1 MIKEQKEAFV
11 ADFREKAE
19 QASAMYLTDFTGLD
33 VKAMTVLRSRLKA
46 AGCEYLVVK
55 NRLAKRALDEAGMAG
70 IVDSLTGP
78 TGVVFTS
85 NGVVEAA
92 KSVAEFAKEHDGKPT
107 FKSGLMEGR
116 VLGAGEVA
124 RIAELPSR
132 DVLLS
137 MLAGALGG
145 PMAALASALEAK
157 VGEMAGLFEAL
168 RDKKSQDG
176 KAD

>member
-1 MIKEQKEAFV
+1 MIREQKETFV
-11 ADFREKAE
+11 AGFREKAE
-19 QASAMYLTDFTGLD
+19 QCSAMYLTDFTGLD
-33 VKAMTVLRSRLKA
+33 VKAMTVLRNRLKD

-55 NRLAKRALDEAGMAG
+55 NRLAKRALDEAGMPGVA
-70 IVDSLTGP
+70 DSLTGP

-92 KSVAEFAKEHDGKPT
+92 KSVAEFAKEYDGKPV
-107 FKSGLMEGR
+107 FKSGVMEGK
-116 VLGAGEVA
+116 VLGPGDIA

-145 PMAALASALEAK
+145 PAAAFASALEAK
-157 VGEMAGLFEAL
+157 TGEMAGLFEAL
-168 RDKKSQDG
+168 RDKKKG
-176 KAD
+176 